1 MPIIS
6 AAALPSVITGGA
18 SVLGSIL
25 GNIGAGKRQRKADK
39 ANIKFWQMQN
49 AYNDPAQ
56 QMARLKKA
64 GLNPNLVYGQSV
76 SGATGQAG
84 AVAPSK
90 AAPYSM
96 DLGSAA
102 NNAMSAYQT
111 SAQVNNV
118 DVDTAKK
125 AFDLGI
131 DKKYA
136 AETIEQ
142 SLTNVRLGNALKV
155 IENNVQSGIM
165 QDRIKLAAE
174 NLAIA
179 KATLRG
185 KQLQNAISDFDADM
199 KDMNVSG
206 NSWAASIM
214 KLILGTGKDLGPKIL
229 QKGNQVMNMLPEK
242 KKVIKKEK
250 IYKY

>member
-1 MPIIS
+1 MPAPLL
-6 AAALPSVITGGA
+6 AAGITGAASVIGN
-18 SVLGSIL
+18 VL
-25 GNIGAGKRQRKADK
+25 GNIGSKKRQKRADK

-56 QMARLKKA
+56 QMSRLKKA

-96 DLGSAA
+96 DLGTAA
-102 NNAMSAYQT
+102 NNSMAAYQT
-111 SAQVNNV
+111 QAQVNNTNI
-118 DVDTAKK
+118 DTAKK
-125 AFDLGI
+125 AFELGI
-131 DKKYA
+131 EKKYA

-142 SLTNVRLGNALKV
+142 ELTNVRLGNALKV
-155 IENNVQSGIM
+155 IENNVAQGVM
-165 QDRIKLAAE
+165 QDKIKLAAE

-179 KATLRG
+179 KATLTG
-185 KQLQNAISDFDADM
+185 KQLQNAILDFDAEM

-206 NSWAASIM
+206 NSWMSAIL
-214 KLILGTGKDLGPKIL
+214 KLIVGTTKDTYNYLKP
-229 QKGNQVMNMLPEK
+229 
-242 KKVIKKEK
+242 
-250 IYKY
+250 

>member
-1 MPIIS
+1 MPAPLL
-6 AAALPSVITGGA
+6 AAGIAGGA
-18 SVLGSIL
+18 SVLGSII
-25 GNIGAGKRQRKADK
+25 GNIGSRKRQKKADK

-56 QMARLKKA
+56 QMSRLKKA
-64 GLNPNLVYGQSV
+64 GLNPNLIYGQSV

-96 DLGSAA
+96 DLGTAA

-142 SLTNVRLGNALKV
+142 SLTNIRLGNALKV

-179 KATLRG
+179 KATLTG
-185 KQLQNAISDFDADM
+185 KQLQNAILDFDAEM

-206 NSWAASIM
+206 NSWMSAIL
-214 KLILGTGKDLGPKIL
+214 KLIVGTTKDTYNYLKP
-229 QKGNQVMNMLPEK
+229 
-242 KKVIKKEK
+242 
-250 IYKY
+250 

>member
-1 MPIIS
+1 
-6 AAALPSVITGGA
+6 
-18 SVLGSIL
+18 
-25 GNIGAGKRQRKADK
+25 
-39 ANIKFWQMQN
+39 MQN

-56 QMARLKKA
+56 QMSRLKKA

-96 DLGSAA
+96 DLGTAA
-102 NNAMSAYQT
+102 NNAMAAYQT

-118 DVDTAKK
+118 NMDTAQK
-125 AFDLGI
+125 AFKLGI

-142 SLTNVRLGNALKV
+142 ELTNVRLGNAKQV
-155 IENNVQSGIM
+155 IENNVAAGTM
-165 QDRIKLAAE
+165 RDRIMLAAE

-179 KATLRG
+179 KATLTG
-185 KQLQNAISDFDADM
+185 KQLQNAILEFDADM

-206 NSWAASIM
+206 NSWAAAIL
-214 KLILGTGKDLGPKIL
+214 KLIVGTGMDIY
-229 QKGNQVMNMLPEK
+229 QKFNEPR
-242 KKVIKKEK
+242 
-250 IYKY
+250 

>member
-1 MPIIS
+1 M
-6 AAALPSVITGGA
+6 AAPLLAAGITGAASVIGN
-18 SVLGSIL
+18 VL
-25 GNIGAGKRQRKADK
+25 GNIGSKKRQKRADK

-56 QMARLKKA
+56 QMSRLKKA

-96 DLGSAA
+96 DLGTAA
-102 NNAMSAYQT
+102 NNSMAAYQT
-111 SAQVNNV
+111 QAQVNNT
-118 DVDTAKK
+118 DMDTAQK
-125 AFDLGI
+125 AFKLGI

-142 SLTNVRLGNALKV
+142 ELTNVRLGNALKV
-155 IENNVQSGIM
+155 IENNVAQGVM

-179 KATLRG
+179 KATLTG
-185 KQLQNAISDFDADM
+185 KQLQNAILEFDADM

-206 NSWAASIM
+206 NSWAASIL
-214 KLILGTGKDLGPKIL
+214 KLILGTARDTYNNFKP
-229 QKGNQVMNMLPEK
+229 
-242 KKVIKKEK
+242 
-250 IYKY
+250 

>member
-1 MPIIS
+1 MASPLL
-6 AAALPSVITGGA
+6 AAAIPAVGGVI
-18 SVLGSIL
+18 GSIL

-49 AYNDPAQ
+49 AYNDPSE

-250 IYKY
+250 IFKY

>member
-1 MPIIS
+1 M
-6 AAALPSVITGGA
+6 AAPLLAAGITGAASVIGN
-18 SVLGSIL
+18 VL
-25 GNIGAGKRQRKADK
+25 GNIGSKKRQKRADK

-49 AYNDPAQ
+49 AYNDPSQ
-56 QMARLKKA
+56 QMSRLKKA

-96 DLGSAA
+96 DLGTAA
-102 NNAMSAYQT
+102 NNSMAAYQT
-111 SAQVNNV
+111 QAQVNNT
-118 DVDTAKK
+118 DMDTAQK
-125 AFDLGI
+125 AFKLGI

-142 SLTNVRLGNALKV
+142 ELTNVRLGNALKV
-155 IENNVQSGIM
+155 IENNVAQGVM

-179 KATLRG
+179 KATLTG
-185 KQLQNAISDFDADM
+185 KQLQNAILEFDADM

-206 NSWAASIM
+206 NSWAASIL
-214 KLILGTGKDLGPKIL
+214 KLILGTARDTYNNFKP
-229 QKGNQVMNMLPEK
+229 
-242 KKVIKKEK
+242 
-250 IYKY
+250 

>member
-1 MPIIS
+1 MS
-6 AAALPSVITGGA
+6 AAAAAAAGAA
-18 SVLGSIL
+18 SVLGSII
-25 GNIGAGKRQRKADK
+25 GNVGASKRQKRADK

-56 QMARLKKA
+56 QMSRLKKA

-96 DLGSAA
+96 DLGTAA
-102 NNAMSAYQT
+102 NNTMAAYQT
-111 SAQVNNV
+111 QAQVNNT
-118 DVDTAKK
+118 DMDTAQK
-125 AFDLGI
+125 AFKLGI

-142 SLTNVRLGNALKV
+142 ELTNVRLGNALKV
-155 IENNVQSGIM
+155 IENNVAQGVM

-179 KATLRG
+179 KATLTG
-185 KQLQNAISDFDADM
+185 KQLQNAILEFDADM

-206 NSWAASIM
+206 NSWAASIL
-214 KLILGTGKDLGPKIL
+214 KLILGTARDTYNNFKP
-229 QKGNQVMNMLPEK
+229 
-242 KKVIKKEK
+242 
-250 IYKY
+250 

>member
-1 MPIIS
+1 MPIP
-6 AAALPSVITGGA
+6 AAAIAGGA
-18 SVLGSIL
+18 AVIGSIL
-25 GNIGAGKRQRKADK
+25 GNTGSKNRQKKADK
-39 ANIKFWQMQN
+39 ANVKFWQMQN
-49 AYNDPAQ
+49 AYNDPSL

-76 SGATGQAG
+76 GGATGQAG

-96 DLGSAA
+96 DLGTAA

-111 SAQVNNV
+111 SAQVNNINMK
-118 DVDTAKK
+118 TATD
-125 AFDLGI
+125 AFKLDI

-142 SLTNVRLGNALKV
+142 ELTNVRLGNALKV
-155 IENNVQSGIM
+155 IENNVAQGVM
-165 QDRIKLAAE
+165 QDKIKLAAE

-179 KATLRG
+179 KATLKG
-185 KQLQNAISDFDADM
+185 KQLQNAILDFDADM

-214 KLILGTGKDLGPKIL
+214 KLILGTAKDMGPKIIK
-229 QKGNQVMNMLPEK
+229 KGNDFMNKLPK
-242 KKVIKKEK
+242 KKQVIKRDK
-250 IYKY
+250 IFKY

>member
-1 MPIIS
+1 MPVPAAII
-6 AAALPSVITGGA
+6 AGGA
-18 SVLGSIL
+18 SVIGNVL
-25 GNIGAGKRQRKADK
+25 GNIGSKKRQKRADK

-49 AYNDPAQ
+49 AYNDPAE
-56 QMARLKKA
+56 QMSRLKKA

-96 DLGSAA
+96 DLGTAA

-111 SAQVNNV
+111 SANVNNV
-118 DVDTAKK
+118 QIDTAQK
-125 AFDLGI
+125 AFKLDI

-136 AETIEQ
+136 AETIELA
-142 SLTNVRLGNALKV
+142 LTNDRLGNALKV

-179 KATLRG
+179 KATLTG
-185 KQLQNAISDFDADM
+185 KQLQNAILDFDADM

-206 NSWAASIM
+206 NSWAASIL
-214 KLILGTGKDLGPKIL
+214 KLILGTGKDFYDNNFK
-229 QKGNQVMNMLPEK
+229 N
-242 KKVIKKEK
+242 
-250 IYKY
+250 

>member
-1 MPIIS
+1 M
-6 AAALPSVITGGA
+6 AAPLLAAGITGAASVIGN
-18 SVLGSIL
+18 VL
-25 GNIGAGKRQRKADK
+25 GNIGSKKRQKRADK

-49 AYNDPAQ
+49 EYNDPAQ
-56 QMARLKKA
+56 QMSRLKKA

-96 DLGSAA
+96 DLGAAA
-102 NNAMSAYQT
+102 NSGISAYQAQ
-111 SAQVNNV
+111 AQVNNTNI
-118 DVDTAKK
+118 DTAKK

-142 SLTNVRLGNALKV
+142 ELTNVRLGNALKV
-155 IENNVQSGIM
+155 IENNVAQGVM
-165 QDRIKLAAE
+165 QDKIKLAAE

-179 KATLRG
+179 KATLTG
-185 KQLQNAISDFDADM
+185 KQLQNAILDFDAEM

-206 NSWAASIM
+206 NSWMSAIL
-214 KLILGTGKDLGPKIL
+214 KLIVGTTKDTYNYLKP
-229 QKGNQVMNMLPEK
+229 
-242 KKVIKKEK
+242 
-250 IYKY
+250 

>member
-1 MPIIS
+1 MPIPI
-6 AAALPSVITGGA
+6 AAAIAGGA
-18 SVLGSIL
+18 SVIGNVL
-25 GNIGAGKRQRKADK
+25 GNIGSRKRQKKADK

-56 QMARLKKA
+56 QMSRLKKA

-96 DLGSAA
+96 DLGTAA

-111 SAQVNNV
+111 SAQVNNINMK
-118 DVDTAKK
+118 TATD
-125 AFDLGI
+125 AFKLNI
-131 DKKYA
+131 DKQYA

-142 SLTNVRLGNALKV
+142 ELTNVRLGNALKV
-155 IENNVQSGIM
+155 IENNVAQGVM
-165 QDRIKLAAE
+165 QDKIKLAAE

-179 KATLRG
+179 KATLTG
-185 KQLQNAISDFDADM
+185 KQLQNAILDFDADM

-206 NSWAASIM
+206 NSWAASIL
-214 KLILGTGKDLGPKIL
+214 KLILGTAKDTYNNFKP
-229 QKGNQVMNMLPEK
+229 
-242 KKVIKKEK
+242 
-250 IYKY
+250 

>member
-1 MPIIS
+1 MPIPI
-6 AAALPSVITGGA
+6 AAAIAGGA
-18 SVLGSIL
+18 SVIGNVL
-25 GNIGAGKRQRKADK
+25 GNIGSKKRQKRADK

-49 AYNDPAQ
+49 QYNDPAQ
-56 QMARLKKA
+56 QMSRLKKA
-64 GLNPNLVYGQSV
+64 GLNPNLIYGQSV

-96 DLGSAA
+96 DLNAAA
-102 NNAMSAYQT
+102 NTGLSAYQT

-179 KATLRG
+179 KATLTG
-185 KQLQNAISDFDADM
+185 KQLQNAILEFDADM

-206 NSWAASIM
+206 NSWAASIL
-214 KLILGTGKDLGPKIL
+214 KLILGTAQDLNNKFKP
-229 QKGNQVMNMLPEK
+229 
-242 KKVIKKEK
+242 
-250 IYKY
+250 

>member
-1 MPIIS
+1 MPI
-6 AAALPSVITGGA
+6 APALIAGGA
-18 SVLGSIL
+18 SIIGNVL
-25 GNIGAGKRQRKADK
+25 GNIGSKKRQKRADK

-56 QMARLKKA
+56 QMSRLKKA

-96 DLGSAA
+96 DLGAAA

-111 SAQVNNV
+111 SAQANNV
-118 DVDTAKK
+118 QIDTAQK
-125 AFDLGI
+125 AFKLGL

-136 AETIEQ
+136 AETIELA
-142 SLTNVRLGNALKV
+142 LTNDRLGNALKV
-155 IENNVQSGIM
+155 IENNVAQGVM
-165 QDRIKLAAE
+165 QDKIKLAAE

-179 KATLRG
+179 KATLTG
-185 KQLQNAISDFDADM
+185 KQLQNAILDFDADM

-206 NSWAASIM
+206 NSWAASIL
-214 KLILGTGKDLGPKIL
+214 KLILGTGMDIY
-229 QKGNQVMNMLPEK
+229 QKFNEPR
-242 KKVIKKEK
+242 
-250 IYKY
+250 

>member
-1 MPIIS
+1 
-6 AAALPSVITGGA
+6 
-18 SVLGSIL
+18 
-25 GNIGAGKRQRKADK
+25 
-39 ANIKFWQMQN
+39 MQN

-64 GLNPNLVYGQSV
+64 GLNPNLIYGQSV

-96 DLGSAA
+96 DLGAAA

-165 QDRIKLAAE
+165 QDKIKLAAE

-179 KATLRG
+179 KATLTG
-185 KQLQNAISDFDADM
+185 KQLQNAILDFDADM

-206 NSWAASIM
+206 NSWAASIL
-214 KLILGTGKDLGPKIL
+214 KLILGTAKDTGPKIL
-229 QKGNQVMNMLPEK
+229 NKGKDIMDKVLPKK
-242 KKVIKKEK
+242 KKVIKKNPFK
-250 IYKY
+250 F

>member
-1 MPIIS
+1 M
-6 AAALPSVITGGA
+6 AAAVLSPALAAAIPAVGGVI
-18 SVLGSIL
+18 GSIL

-56 QMARLKKA
+56 QMSRLKKA
-64 GLNPNLVYGQSV
+64 GLNPNLIYGQSV

-96 DLGSAA
+96 DIGSAA
-102 NNAMSAYQT
+102 NTGISAYQAQ
-111 SAQVNNV
+111 AQVNNTNMK
-118 DVDTAKK
+118 TATD
-125 AFDLGI
+125 AFKLDI
-131 DKKYA
+131 DKQYA

-142 SLTNVRLGNALKV
+142 ELTNVRLGNALKV
-155 IENNVQSGIM
+155 IENNVAQGVM
-165 QDRIKLAAE
+165 QDKIKLAAE

-179 KATLRG
+179 KATLTG
-185 KQLQNAISDFDADM
+185 KQLQNAILDFDADM

-206 NSWAASIM
+206 NSWAASIL
-214 KLILGTGKDLGPKIL
+214 KLILGTAKDTY
-229 QKGNQVMNMLPEK
+229 NNFK
-242 KKVIKKEK
+242 K
-250 IYKY
+250 

>member
-1 MPIIS
+1 MAAPIL
-6 AAALPSVITGGA
+6 AAGIAGGA
-18 SVLGSIL
+18 SIIGSLI
-25 GNIGAGKRQRKADK
+25 GNRGAKKRQREADK

-49 AYNDPAQ
+49 AYNDPSQ
-56 QMARLKKA
+56 QMSRLKKA

-102 NNAMSAYQT
+102 NNSMAAYQT
-111 SAQVNNV
+111 QAQVNNTNI
-118 DVDTAKK
+118 DTAQK
-125 AFDLGI
+125 AFKLGI
-131 DKKYA
+131 DKRYA

-142 SLTNVRLGNALKV
+142 ELTNVRLGNALKV
-155 IENNVQSGIM
+155 IENNVAQGVM
-165 QDRIKLAAE
+165 QDKIKLAAE

-179 KATLRG
+179 KATLTG
-185 KQLQNAISDFDADM
+185 KQLQNAILDFDAEM

-206 NSWAASIM
+206 NSWAASIL
-214 KLILGTGKDLGPKIL
+214 KLIIGTYVDKKNSTVPGYDPNSELDL
-229 QKGNQVMNMLPEK
+229 EK
-242 KKVIKKEK
+242 K
-250 IYKY
+250 YK

>member
-1 MPIIS
+1 MPLIS
-6 AAALPSVITGGA
+6 AALAPSVITGGA
-18 SVLGSIL
+18 SVIGSIL
-25 GNIGAGKRQRKADK
+25 GNIGSRKRQKRADK

-56 QMARLKKA
+56 QMSRLKKA

-96 DLGSAA
+96 DLGTAA
-102 NNAMSAYQT
+102 NNSMAAYQT
-111 SAQVNNV
+111 QAQVNNT
-118 DVDTAKK
+118 DMDTAQK
-125 AFDLGI
+125 AFKLGI

-142 SLTNVRLGNALKV
+142 ELTNVRLGNALKV
-155 IENNVQSGIM
+155 IENNVAQGVM

-179 KATLRG
+179 KATLTG
-185 KQLQNAISDFDADM
+185 KQLQNAILEFDADM

-206 NSWAASIM
+206 NSWAASIL
-214 KLILGTGKDLGPKIL
+214 KLILGTARDTYNNFKP
-229 QKGNQVMNMLPEK
+229 
-242 KKVIKKEK
+242 
-250 IYKY
+250 

>member
-1 MPIIS
+1 MPILP
-6 AAALPSVITGGA
+6 AAIAGGA
-18 SVLGSIL
+18 AVIGSIL
-25 GNIGAGKRQRKADK
+25 GNTGSKNRQKKADK
-39 ANIKFWQMQN
+39 ANVKFWQMQN
-49 AYNDPAQ
+49 AYNDPSL

-96 DLGSAA
+96 DLGTAA

-111 SAQVNNV
+111 EANVNNV
-118 DVDTAKK
+118 QIDTAQK
-125 AFDLGI
+125 AFKLDI

-136 AETIEQ
+136 AETIELA
-142 SLTNVRLGNALKV
+142 LTNDRLGNALKV
-155 IENNVQSGIM
+155 IENNVASGVM
-165 QDRIKLAAE
+165 QDKIKLAAE

-179 KATLRG
+179 KATLTGR
-185 KQLQNAISDFDADM
+185 QLQNAILDFDADM

-206 NSWAASIM
+206 NSWAASIL
-214 KLILGTGKDLGPKIL
+214 KLILGTAQDLNNKFKP
-229 QKGNQVMNMLPEK
+229 
-242 KKVIKKEK
+242 
-250 IYKY
+250 

>member
-1 MPIIS
+1 MPIPV
-6 AAALPSVITGGA
+6 AAAIAGGA
-18 SVLGSIL
+18 TIL
-25 GNIGAGKRQRKADK
+25 DSLIGNFGAGKRQKKADK

-64 GLNPNLVYGQSV
+64 GLNPNLIYGQSV

-96 DLGSAA
+96 DLGGAA
-102 NNAMSAYQT
+102 MNAMSAYQT

-118 DVDTAKK
+118 NVDTAQK
-125 AFDLGI
+125 AFKLGI
-131 DKKYA
+131 DKRYA

-142 SLTNVRLGNALKV
+142 ELTNIRLGNARKIIDNHV
-155 IENNVQSGIM
+155 ERGVMNDKIQ
-165 QDRIKLAAE
+165 LATE

-179 KATLRG
+179 KATLTG
-185 KQLQNAISDFDADM
+185 KQWQNAILEWESEM
-199 KDMNVSG
+199 KDMNISG
-206 NSWAASIM
+206 QGWVMSILKFIAGSLNDTEYNDKNDNSKADRGKYNS
-214 KLILGTGKDLGPKIL
+214 TGYI
-229 QKGNQVMNMLPEK
+229 
-242 KKVIKKEK
+242 IKN
-250 IYKY
+250 

>member
-1 MPIIS
+1 MATNAAGNSTISPTAS
-6 AAALPSVITGGA
+6 AAISGGA
-18 SVLGSIL
+18 GIIGSII
-25 GNIGAGKRQRKADK
+25 GNIGARKRQKKADK

-56 QMARLKKA
+56 QMSRLKKA

-96 DLGSAA
+96 DLGTAA
-102 NNAMSAYQT
+102 NNAMAAYQT

-118 DVDTAKK
+118 NMDTAQK
-125 AFDLGI
+125 AFKLGI

-142 SLTNVRLGNALKV
+142 ELTNVRLGNAKQV
-155 IENNVQSGIM
+155 IENNVAAGTM
-165 QDRIKLAAE
+165 RDRIMLAAE

-179 KATLRG
+179 KATLTG
-185 KQLQNAISDFDADM
+185 KQLQNAILEFDADM

-206 NSWAASIM
+206 NSWAAAIL
-214 KLILGTGKDLGPKIL
+214 KLIVGTGMDIY
-229 QKGNQVMNMLPEK
+229 QKFNEPR
-242 KKVIKKEK
+242 
-250 IYKY
+250 

>member
-1 MPIIS
+1 M
-6 AAALPSVITGGA
+6 AAPLLAAGITGAASVIGN
-18 SVLGSIL
+18 VL
-25 GNIGAGKRQRKADK
+25 GNIGSKKRQKRADK

-56 QMARLKKA
+56 QMSRLKKA

-96 DLGSAA
+96 DLGTAA
-102 NNAMSAYQT
+102 NNSMAAYQT
-111 SAQVNNV
+111 QAQVNNT
-118 DVDTAKK
+118 DMDTAQK
-125 AFDLGI
+125 AFKLGI

-142 SLTNVRLGNALKV
+142 ELTNVRLGNALKV
-155 IENNVQSGIM
+155 IENNVAQGVM
-165 QDRIKLAAE
+165 QDKIKLAAE

-179 KATLRG
+179 KATLTG
-185 KQLQNAISDFDADM
+185 KQLQNAILEFDADM

-206 NSWAASIM
+206 NSWAASIL
-214 KLILGTGKDLGPKIL
+214 KLILGTARDTYNNFKP
-229 QKGNQVMNMLPEK
+229 
-242 KKVIKKEK
+242 
-250 IYKY
+250 

>member
-1 MPIIS
+1 MPIP
-6 AAALPSVITGGA
+6 AAAIAGGA
-18 SVLGSIL
+18 SVLGSII
-25 GNIGAGKRQRKADK
+25 GNIGSKKRQKRADK

-56 QMARLKKA
+56 QMSRLKKA

-96 DLGSAA
+96 DLGAAA

-118 DVDTAKK
+118 QIDTAQK
-125 AFDLGI
+125 AFKLGL

-136 AETIEQ
+136 AETIELA
-142 SLTNVRLGNALKV
+142 LTNDRLGNALKV
-155 IENNVQSGIM
+155 IENNVAQGVM
-165 QDRIKLAAE
+165 QDKIKLAAE

-179 KATLRG
+179 RATLTG
-185 KQLQNAISDFDADM
+185 KQLQNAILDFDAEM

-206 NSWAASIM
+206 NSWAASIL
-214 KLILGTGKDLGPKIL
+214 KLIVGTYVDKKENSVPGYNPNTELDL
-229 QKGNQVMNMLPEK
+229 EK
-242 KKVIKKEK
+242 K
-250 IYKY
+250 Y

>member
-1 MPIIS
+1 MPIPI
-6 AAALPSVITGGA
+6 AAAIAGGA
-18 SVLGSIL
+18 SVIGNVL
-25 GNIGAGKRQRKADK
+25 GNIGSKKRQKRADK

-49 AYNDPAQ
+49 QYNDPAQ
-56 QMARLKKA
+56 QMSRLKKA
-64 GLNPNLVYGQSV
+64 GLNPNLIYGQSV

-96 DLGSAA
+96 DLNAAA
-102 NNAMSAYQT
+102 NTGLSAYQT

-179 KATLRG
+179 KATLTG
-185 KQLQNAISDFDADM
+185 KQLQNAILDFDADM

-206 NSWAASIM
+206 NSWAASIL
-214 KLILGTGKDLGPKIL
+214 KLILGTAKDTYNNFKP
-229 QKGNQVMNMLPEK
+229 
-242 KKVIKKEK
+242 
-250 IYKY
+250 

>member
-1 MPIIS
+1 MADPLL
-6 AAALPSVITGGA
+6 AAGITGAASVIGN
-18 SVLGSIL
+18 VL
-25 GNIGAGKRQRKADK
+25 GNIGSKKRQKRADK

-56 QMARLKKA
+56 QMSRLKKA

-96 DLGSAA
+96 DLGTAA
-102 NNAMSAYQT
+102 NNSMAAYQT
-111 SAQVNNV
+111 QAQVNNT
-118 DVDTAKK
+118 DMDTAQK
-125 AFDLGI
+125 AFKLGI

-142 SLTNVRLGNALKV
+142 ELTNVRLGNALKV
-155 IENNVQSGIM
+155 IENNVAQGVM

-179 KATLRG
+179 KATLTG
-185 KQLQNAISDFDADM
+185 KQLQNAILEFDADM

-206 NSWAASIM
+206 NSWAASIL
-214 KLILGTGKDLGPKIL
+214 KLILGTGMDIY
-229 QKGNQVMNMLPEK
+229 QKFNEPR
-242 KKVIKKEK
+242 
-250 IYKY
+250 